1 MQSLPGLSA
10 HAGHRWDPE
19 LLLSFGEAV
28 LMWVKDAASK
38 QPGQQMR
45 VRYDPSSSSISC
57 EAAADGD
64 MPDRLAQL
72 IVD

>member
-19 LLLSFGEAV
+19 LLLAFGEAV
-28 LMWVKDAASK
+28 LLWIKDAASK

-45 VRYDPSSSSISC
+45 VRHDPGSSSISC
-57 EAAADGD
+57 EAAAEGD
-64 MPDRLAQL
+64 MPHRLAQL
-72 IVD
+72 ILD